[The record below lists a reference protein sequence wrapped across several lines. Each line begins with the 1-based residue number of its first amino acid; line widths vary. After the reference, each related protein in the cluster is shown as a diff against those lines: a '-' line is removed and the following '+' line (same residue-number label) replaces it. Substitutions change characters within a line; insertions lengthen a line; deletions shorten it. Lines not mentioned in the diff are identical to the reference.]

1 MIYTRTPGTALDSG
15 HVVLNAMEKDAETA
29 VLTLAATRMLAD
41 EGDVEL
47 ASNLGPP
54 CRGSRKALTSLA
66 LVPRACWTNPSTLAS
81 VSLQPVL
88 LSGDSL

>member
-15 HVVLNAMEKDAETA
+15 HVVLNAKDAETA

-81 VSLQPVL
+81 MSLQPVL